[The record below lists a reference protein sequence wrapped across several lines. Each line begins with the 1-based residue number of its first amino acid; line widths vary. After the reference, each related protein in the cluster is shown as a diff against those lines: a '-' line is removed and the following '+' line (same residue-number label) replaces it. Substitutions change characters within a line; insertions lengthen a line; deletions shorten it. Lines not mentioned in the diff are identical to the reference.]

1 MNAPLPLQAVQ
12 RTLIGHGA
20 LLIFLAGVLG
30 FGFLFFLL
38 GDIRLWPIPGH
49 IAYQMPGSIKA
60 WRMAHLEGVI
70 NGLILWLSALLLPL
84 LPFTLAALRRI
95 AWGLIV
101 VGWTFTV
108 ASAFDALFPDSRGL
122 AFGGPLTNNLA
133 FFMFYVGVLIV
144 MAIMASIAWRTL
156 FSPPP
161 VQPAAA
167 AQPGTR

>member
-1 MNAPLPLQAVQ
+1 MTTTLQLKAVQ
-12 RTLIGHGA
+12 RTLIGNGA
-20 LLIFLAGVLG
+20 LLIFLAGALG

-38 GDIRLWPIPGH
+38 GEIKLWPIPGT

-70 NGLILWLSALLLPL
+70 NGLILWIAALLMPL
-84 LPFTLAALRRI
+84 LPFTIRALRRI

-101 VGWTFTV
+101 VGWTFTI

-122 AFGGPLTNNLA
+122 AYGGPLSNQLA

-144 MAIMASIAWRTL
+144 MAIMASIAYRTL
-156 FSPPP
+156 FARSTDG
-161 VQPAAA
+161 A
-167 AQPGTR
+167 